1 MDTIKQHI
9 ESDRKEL
16 DNPSLSP
23 QRRRHVSQ
31 ELESLERYQKN
42 HPDSDKDPT
51 PLELFCDENPNAL
64 ECRIYE

>member
-31 ELESLERYQKN
+31 ELKSLERYQKN

-51 PLELFCDENPNAL
+51 SLELFCDENPNAL